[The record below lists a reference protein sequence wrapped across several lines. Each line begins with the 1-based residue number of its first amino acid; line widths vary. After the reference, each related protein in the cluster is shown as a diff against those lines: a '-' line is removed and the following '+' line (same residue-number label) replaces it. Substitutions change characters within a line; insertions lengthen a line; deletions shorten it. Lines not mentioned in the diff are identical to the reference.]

1 MQIFAALAATA
12 STQPPTALQR
22 LQQIPSDFWWR
33 LALCVGLLVGAVI
46 VLRKIAKVDKVFLT
60 VGVFLVTTMVGFNWV
75 YERNEP
81 KWATPAVQWLAMFF
95 PSKGKA

>member
-1 MQIFAALAATA
+1 MHTLAALAATGT
-12 STQPPTALQR
+12 SPTPNALQR

-33 LALCVGLLVGAVI
+33 IALCLGILIGAII
-46 VLRKIAKVDKVFLT
+46 VVRKVAKVDKVFLT
-60 VGVFLVTTMVGFNWV
+60 VGVLLVTTMVGFNWV

-95 PSKGKA
+95 PTKGKA